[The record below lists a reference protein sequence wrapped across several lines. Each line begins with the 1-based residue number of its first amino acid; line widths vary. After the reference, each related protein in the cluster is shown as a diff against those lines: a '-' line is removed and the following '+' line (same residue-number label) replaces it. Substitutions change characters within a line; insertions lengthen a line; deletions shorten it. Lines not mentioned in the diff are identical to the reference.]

1 MDLGVGHGQEHNRL
15 LKATQTAFNIAMQ
28 TLKSIKE
35 LDYIRIRTVKTCL
48 YSVK

>member
-1 MDLGVGHGQEHNRL
+1 MDLGVGLDQEHNRL
-15 LKATQTAFNIAMQ
+15 LKATQTAFNIARQ
-28 TLKSIKE
+28 TLKSIEE